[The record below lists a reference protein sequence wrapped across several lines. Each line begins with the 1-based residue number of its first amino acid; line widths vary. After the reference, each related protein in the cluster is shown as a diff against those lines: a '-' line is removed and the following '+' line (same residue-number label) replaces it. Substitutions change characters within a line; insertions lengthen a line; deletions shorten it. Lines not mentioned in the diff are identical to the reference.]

1 MFQDAT
7 TPGPTPLKTVIQ
19 RLKSQPLNPPTSNE
33 VPTILIPPGVSV
45 VLSEG
50 SSSGW
55 MTLYRNLVGNVGQD
69 AQLLEESMPDWLL
82 EYLLMNKAPAVPV
95 IKVSFVLL
103 PVPIKEDQDPKEQL
117 PELLNRSVCPPD

>member
-7 TPGPTPLKTVIQ
+7 TPGPTPPKTVIQ